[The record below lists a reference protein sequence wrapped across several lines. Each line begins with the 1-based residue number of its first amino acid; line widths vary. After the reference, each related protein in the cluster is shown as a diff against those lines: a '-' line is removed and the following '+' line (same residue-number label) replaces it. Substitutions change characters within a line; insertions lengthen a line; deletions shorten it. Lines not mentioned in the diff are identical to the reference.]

1 MEPPVSDPSATGTAP
16 AATSAAEPP
25 LEPPGV
31 RVSSQGLSTAPKAEF
46 SLDDPIANSSQLV
59 LATITA
65 PAASSRS
72 TTVASYGAMNRSRM
86 REPAVVRVP
95 RAQMLS
101 LIATG
106 TPASGSLARCSSSR
120 ASTAAARSRARSA
133 VTVRTALSRPASAS
147 AAIAASQA
155 RAAAAVPV
163 GSRSTTLMRRSPV
176 ARGTSRPSRW
186 RRWRWRVRRGRRARA
201 VARRHADRPRLPRCG
216 P

>member
-1 MEPPVSDPSATGTAP
+1 MPTMPQNDAGCRMEPPVSDPSATGTTP

-31 RVSSQGLSTAPKAEF
+31 RDSSQGLSTAPKAEF
-46 SLDDPIANSSQLV
+46 SFDDPIANSSQLV

-72 TTVASYGAMNRSRM
+72 TTVASYGAMKRSRM

-106 TPASGSLARCSSSR
+106 TPANG
-120 ASTAAARSRARSA
+120 
-133 VTVRTALSRPASAS
+133 
-147 AAIAASQA
+147 
-155 RAAAAVPV
+155 
-163 GSRSTTLMRRSPV
+163 
-176 ARGTSRPSRW
+176 
-186 RRWRWRVRRGRRARA
+186 
-201 VARRHADRPRLPRCG
+201 
-216 P
+216 